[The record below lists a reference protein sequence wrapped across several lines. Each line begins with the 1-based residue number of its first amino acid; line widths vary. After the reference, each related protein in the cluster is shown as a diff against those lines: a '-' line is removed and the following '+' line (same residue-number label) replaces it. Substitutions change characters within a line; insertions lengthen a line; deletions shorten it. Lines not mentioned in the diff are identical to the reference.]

1 MISKEISYVIPD
13 NFPECKNCKHLKQF
27 QKNNEKTLNTLG
39 FYKSTRFVDLTIK
52 CNQTS
57 DSSGIMVRLS
67 QEGNYFIGENKDLPL
82 QIRYEESQFPLECPV
97 LKANRGLT
105 NTK

>member
-1 MISKEISYVIPD
+1 
-13 NFPECKNCKHLKQF
+13 
-27 QKNNEKTLNTLG
+27 
-39 FYKSTRFVDLTIK
+39 
-52 CNQTS
+52 
-57 DSSGIMVRLS
+57 MVRLS